1 MDQNTLVV
9 GGQALVKA
17 LDAAGFRPRIAMWV
31 HNTDIDTWKLWLV
44 PPKKHA
50 DKQDFYRRIAKIVS
64 QHRAEF
70 GGIDTSD
77 TEMVLETHPAMKG
90 IGKYISNA
98 GAGKRQFFWQQIQ
111 WILSAR
117 RNHIAFR
124 SAGLIVIAPSAS
136 RASHGVGCLLRRRKP

>member
-90 IGKYISNA
+90 IGKYIQMPGLGSVNFS
-98 GAGKRQFFWQQIQ
+98 GNRFNGYYLPDGI
-111 WILSAR
+111 IL
-117 RNHIAFR
+117 R
-124 SAGLIVIAPSAS
+124 SDLQA
-136 RASHGVGCLLRRRKP
+136 